1 MKIGFDFNMVECPYC
16 HGALKKLGQTLFC
29 EQRHSFDIAR
39 SGYINLQPARSR
51 NSLVS
56 GDNKKQLLRR
66 ASFLAKGFFDF
77 VSQRMVDT
85 FLRVRTDASVIQILD
100 AGCGTGY
107 HLERIVMGLS
117 ERGAHCGGIGL
128 DVSKSA
134 AQIALRSHSV
144 DGCIISNIWERWPI
158 RTAAV
163 DFLINVFAPKNFG
176 EMARVLSDDG
186 LLCIAYSGED
196 HLAELR
202 PIVPLMG
209 IRKQKRDEYLIEAK
223 RVFEDVWLEEG
234 HDVINL
240 SRCDM
245 SDLILMGPNAIQLAS
260 EDSLNPLPESMNVTI
275 QIEILFAKGAKLVRP

>member
-1 MKIGFDFNMVECPYC
+1 MQVGFDFNILECPYC
-16 HGALKKLGQTLFC
+16 HGALQKIGKTLFC
-29 EQRHSFDIAR
+29 DQRHAFDIAR

-51 NSLVS
+51 TSLVP

-77 VSQRMVDT
+77 VSRRMVET
-85 FLRVRTDASVIQILD
+85 FLRVRPDASAIQVLD

-107 HLERIVMGLS
+107 HLERVVMGLS
-117 ERGAHCGGIGL
+117 EGDVRCGGLGL
-128 DVSKSA
+128 DVSKGA
-134 AQIALRSHSV
+134 VQIALQSPSV

-158 RTAAV
+158 RSAAV
-163 DFLINVFAPKNFG
+163 DCLINVFAPKNFG
-176 EMARVLSDDG
+176 EMARVLSADG
-186 LLCIAYSGED
+186 LLCIAYPGEE

-209 IRKQKRDEYLIEAK
+209 IRKQKRSEYLIEAK

-234 HDVINL
+234 CDVINL

-245 SDLILMGPNAIQLAS
+245 SDLVLMGPNAIQLAS
-260 EDSLNPLPESMNVTI
+260 ENSLDPLPECMDVTI
-275 QIEILFAKGAKLVRP
+275 QIEILFARGAKLARP